1 MLGISPEIAR
11 RDAEGWSI
19 TSVRKRWRLL
29 AGLRNSKEQALNEFS
44 FITRLTA
51 RSFFQLLI
59 IVGVVLSLF
68 TPFTPGRGRERLTGT
83 QLSRL
88 VA

>member
-1 MLGISPEIAR
+1 MSFPLLRALQ
-11 RDAEGWSI
+11 RD
-19 TSVRKRWRLL
+19 R
-29 AGLRNSKEQALNEFS
+29 
-44 FITRLTA
+44 
-51 RSFFQLLI
+51 FFQLLI